1 MRKRMTIRQF
11 LHTRLGFAVWT
22 LVVALL
28 AFGAGQSSNPAQGHA
43 DAPPRLTI

>member
-1 MRKRMTIRQF
+1 MTLRQF

-28 AFGAGQSSNPAQGHA
+28 AFGAGQTSNQ
-43 DAPPRLTI
+43 APGQAESRARLTI